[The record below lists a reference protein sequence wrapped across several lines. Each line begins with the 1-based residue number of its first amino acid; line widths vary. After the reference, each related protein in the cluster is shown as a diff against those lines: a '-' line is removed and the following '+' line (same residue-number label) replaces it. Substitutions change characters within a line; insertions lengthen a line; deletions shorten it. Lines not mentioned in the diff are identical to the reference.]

1 LSLIPNIAVSIGDPY
16 GIGPEVTVRSLLS
29 LDLSRSTPIII
40 SPHSLIKDKIAD
52 CPIEEIRQLPFKYI
66 FHWNELDQNHINVFE
81 AVEEW
86 SEFSFVHQK
95 QYTPS
100 SAGGKVSMESIHTAI
115 QLCLES
121 VCDAMVTAP
130 ISKESIAKAGYR
142 VPGHTEY
149 LMQIT
154 KSRDVVMMLSGK
166 GLNLCLLSTH
176 VPISEVA
183 KNISKTLIESKLEII
198 TRHFNT
204 FEHIKHPKIAILGLN
219 PHAGDGG
226 ILGTE
231 EELIYKPLIDS
242 LTKKNIRVE
251 GPYPAD
257 AFFGRRLFENFDV
270 VLASYHDQGLAPFKL
285 WTMGEGVNITLGL
298 PIIRT
303 SPDHGTAFDIA
314 HTWKANSS
322 SMLAAYEKALQMSQ
336 FKS

>member
-1 LSLIPNIAVSIGDPY
+1 MSLIPNIAVSIGDPY
-16 GIGPEVTVRSLLS
+16 GIGPEVITRSLLS
-29 LDLSRSTPIII
+29 LDLRRSTPIII

-52 CPIEEIRQLPFKYI
+52 CPIEEISQLPFKYI
-66 FHWNELDQNHINVFE
+66 YHSNEVEQHHVNVFE
-81 AVEEW
+81 SVEEW
-86 SEFSFVHQK
+86 SNFSFVHQRK
-95 QYTPS
+95 YSPS
-100 SAGGKVSMESIHTAI
+100 TDGGKVSMESVHASI
-115 QLCLES
+115 QLCLDGI
-121 VCDAMVTAP
+121 CDAMVTAP
-130 ISKESIAKAGYR
+130 ISKESIALAGYK

-154 KSRDVVMMLSGK
+154 KSKDVVMMLSGK

-176 VPISEVA
+176 VPLSEVA
-183 KNISKTLIESKLEII
+183 KNISKNLIQSKIEII

-204 FEHIKHPKIAILGLN
+204 FEHIKHPKIALLGLN

-226 ILGTE
+226 ILGSE
-231 EELIYKPLIDS
+231 EELIYKPLIES
-242 LTKKNIRVE
+242 LKKKYMRVE

-314 HTWKANSS
+314 HTWEANSS
-322 SMLAAYEKALQMSQ
+322 SMLAAYEKALDMSQ
-336 FKS
+336 FKL